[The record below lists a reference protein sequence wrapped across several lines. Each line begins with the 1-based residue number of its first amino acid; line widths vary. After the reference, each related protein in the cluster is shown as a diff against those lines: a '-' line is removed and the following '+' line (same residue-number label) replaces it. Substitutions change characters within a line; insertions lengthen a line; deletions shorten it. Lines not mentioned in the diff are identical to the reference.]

1 MKQQIKSVLFRLLG
15 KDPEAVV
22 VSFATGPEEQVR
34 RMVEETRRMIPDR
47 RHFLV
52 GADFS
57 IAGVQAISLVELRR
71 YRIGMAAVYF
81 DGDGS
86 YAALRRKAFLAAP
99 GKVLAFNAQLESHHL
114 QLRTWLASFLFWR
127 GVPLDRI
134 YLRPRWLGFLTHDR
148 TVVPDD
154 AVVLEGR
161 APRRGRR
168 RVGVLT
174 PFSPYPLSH
183 GGAVRLFALLR
194 EMALDFD
201 VYLFAFREGE
211 KAEDLRPLTEFCTAV
226 CMVSKPRYRA
236 PRWASLLPAEV
247 CEYESAPMRELIRA
261 QRKQNHIDLFQVE
274 FTQLARYTGD
284 VLVEHDVTYDL
295 YTQLHSKRRTL
306 SSWWDLWRWKRFE
319 TAAVGRYRRVVT
331 MSEKDAAMLG
341 VSHARVIPNGVD
353 LSRFRP
359 SSERHGCRLLFIG
372 SFRHFP
378 NVMAYRFV
386 MEEVWP
392 RLQAAMPEISM
403 TVVAGPNPE
412 LFYPLARTAQGVEL
426 KAFVADV
433 RPLYEEANIVLVPT
447 LVSAGTNVK
456 VLEAMA
462 MERAIV
468 STTSGCGGIPVEN
481 GIHVLIADG
490 ADAFARAILRLASD
504 YSLRRQLAQNAR
516 GLVERQF
523 DWSTLGQMQRELLS
537 EILPD
542 RITVRSGT
550 LADVARVRE
559 IQLEALPGSRW
570 DPDNYLQH
578 EFYVGVIDGE
588 IAGFLV
594 ARKTAPDEREILN
607 VAVAANYRRLGIAER
622 LLQAL
627 IRSGAPG
634 EVFLEVRLS
643 NHEAQRVYER
653 AGFQYAGIRKNYYE
667 DPIEDAVIMKIQV
680 STAHSFQ
687 NSSASERRT

>member
-1 MKQQIKSVLFRLLG
+1 MKKQLKSLLFRMLG

-22 VSFATGPEEQVR
+22 VSYATGPAEQVR
-34 RMVEETRRMIPDR
+34 RMVEEVRRMIPDR

-52 GADFS
+52 GADLG
-57 IAGVQAISLVELRR
+57 IAGVTVVRDVELGR

-81 DGDGS
+81 DGDPVYG
-86 YAALRRKAFLAAP
+86 ALRRAAFLRSP
-99 GKVLAFNAQLESHHL
+99 GKILAFNAQMETHHL
-114 QLRTWLASFLFWR
+114 QLRTWLASLLFWR

-134 YLRPRWLGFLTHDR
+134 YLRPAWMGFLTHDR
-148 TVVPDD
+148 TTVPDD
-154 AVVLEGR
+154 AVVIEGR
-161 APRRGRR
+161 AARRGHGRI
-168 RVGVLT
+168 GVLT

-194 EMALDFD
+194 EMSKEFD
-201 VYLFAFREGE
+201 VFLFAFREHE
-211 KAEDLRPLTEFCTAV
+211 KVEDLEPLREFCTSISLV
-226 CMVSKPRYRA
+226 TKPRYRQ
-236 PRWASLLPAEV
+236 PRWCTLLPPEV
-247 CEYESAPMRELIRA
+247 GEYESAPMRRLVA
-261 QRKQNHIDLFQVE
+261 GSRKQNHIDLFQVE
-274 FTQLARYTGD
+274 FTQLARYAGD

-295 YTQLHSKRRTL
+295 YRQLYEKERTL
-306 SSWWDLWRWKRFE
+306 SSWWDWWRWKRFE
-319 TAAVGRYRRVVT
+319 KAAIGRFRRIVA
-331 MSEKDAAMLG
+331 MSDKDAAMLG
-341 VSHARVIPNGVD
+341 VTHTRVIPNGVD
-353 LSRFRP
+353 LTRFRP
-359 SSERHGCRLLFIG
+359 TSERHGCRLLFIG

-386 MEEVWP
+386 MEQVWP
-392 RLQAAMPEISM
+392 RLREVMPEITM
-403 TVVAGPNPE
+403 TVVTGPDPH
-412 LFYPLARTAQGVEL
+412 LFYPAARSETGVEL

-468 STTSGCGGIPVEN
+468 STTSGCGGIPVSN
-481 GIHVLIADG
+481 GEHVLIADG
-490 ADAFARAILRLASD
+490 ADAFRDAILRLASD
-504 YSLRRQLAQNAR
+504 YALRRRLAVQAR
-516 GLVERQF
+516 ALVEEHF
-523 DWSTLGQMQRELLS
+523 DWGKLGAMQRELLA

-542 RITVRSGT
+542 PITVRVGT

-578 EFYVGVIDGE
+578 EFYVGVYDGE

-594 ARKTAPDEREILN
+594 ARQTAPDEREILN
-607 VAVAANYRRLGIAER
+607 VAVLESFRRLGIGERMLRR
-622 LLQAL
+622 LLQNGPA
-627 IRSGAPG
+627 G

-653 AGFQYAGIRKNYYE
+653 TGFQYAGIRKNYYE
-667 DPIEDAVIMKIQV
+667 EPNEDAVIMKIQV
-680 STAHSFQ
+680 GGD
-687 NSSASERRT
+687 